1 MLFEGAHTAFLFQFN
16 GLKALFFFLSL
27 SQDLFSVRSKSN
39 KLKLSCSVLECDNKG
54 SQVLL
59 SSSYWTTACL
69 YEPLSVATVSSKIQ
83 PNLKSSR

>member
-59 SSSYWTTACL
+59 LSSYWTTASL
-69 YEPLSVATVSSKIQ
+69 IFKLDATEKNI
-83 PNLKSSR
+83 PKLKSSR